1 MIWHS
6 KLLLIILLIIALVTV
21 GYFYKQWLKEKKI
34 DADYEAI
41 AKRVADLQKE
51 NKMLEDKI
59 AKLEN
64 EEELER
70 LARELYALKK
80 PDENVVVIPQ
90 DIMQKITAE
99 NNSSSTNNKTSFQ
112 WWEKIKLF
120 FYDLF

>member
-112 WWEKIKLF
+112 WLEKIKLF
-120 FYDLF
+120 FYNLF

>member
-6 KLLLIILLIIALVTV
+6 KLLLIILIIIALVTV
-21 GYFYKQWLKEKKI
+21 GYFYKQWLKEKKLN
-34 DADYEAI
+34 ADYEAI
-41 AKRVADLQKE
+41 SKRVADLQKE

-59 AKLEN
+59 VKSEN

-120 FYDLF
+120 FYNLF